1 MNGIFLGTIT
11 GVITERDLIKK
22 IALKGACPKETKVK
36 AIATVSAN
44 LVTAS
49 VNDELDECMEKLM
62 AANIR
67 HLPLLDKNDGV
78 IGILSIKD
86 LCKAVVAEKENAIQ
100 MLEDFAS
107 GKGGHFIEG

>member
-1 MNGIFLGTIT
+1 MGILGTIT

-22 IALKGACPKETKVK
+22 IALKGANPNETKVK
-36 AIATVSAN
+36 EIATVSAN

-67 HLPLLDKNDGV
+67 HLPLLDKDDGV